1 MEILWIILFGLIAGA
16 LGKLLMPGDDPGG
29 IIATILIGIA
39 GSFLGFYLFRAIGIG
54 DENKFDLGGLL
65 GAVIGVMI
73 LLGIYRAVV
82 GRRVRAHRRHR
93 QGLALRRGGLRTAA
107 PVFDR
112 DGRPK
117 GRPFLVSRSAT
128 TT

>member
-1 MEILWIILFGLIAGA
+1 MEIIWILLFGLVAGA

-29 IIATILIGIA
+29 IIATIAIGVV

-54 DENKFDLGGLL
+54 DSDKFDIASMI

-82 GRRVRAHRRHR
+82 GRRSHGGSHARH
-93 QGLALRRGGLRTAA
+93 
-107 PVFDR
+107 
-112 DGRPK
+112 
-117 GRPFLVSRSAT
+117 
-128 TT
+128 

>member
-29 IIATILIGIA
+29 IIATILIGVA
-39 GSFLGFYLFRAIGIG
+39 GSFIGFYLFRAIGIG
-54 DENKFDLGGLL
+54 DDDKFDLGGLL

-82 GRRVRAHRRHR
+82 GRRSSSAGH
-93 QGLALRRGGLRTAA
+93 T
-107 PVFDR
+107 PT
-112 DGRPK
+112 GR
-117 GRPFLVSRSAT
+117 V
-128 TT
+128 